1 MLRITKDDIQKMIGR
16 PIKFIPRGEWAPLPL
31 LIVDGNDDETIRVS
45 SICASG
51 LDIIV
56 DFYAY
61 RHIQSTALETN
72 FADELTF

>member
-31 LIVDGNDDETIRVS
+31 LIVDRDDDETIRVS

-51 LDIIV
+51 LEIIV
-56 DFYAY
+56 DFYTY
-61 RHIQSTALETN
+61 RPIRSITLQ
-72 FADELTF
+72 